1 MKADETGK
9 DEHKREKKWKRPG
22 LKTAGESSAKS
33 QAEERD
39 PPTGKEHEGLEGGL
53 RVNSSHTA
61 DTAGVR

>member
-33 QAEERD
+33 QAEGRD
-39 PPTGKEHEGLEGGL
+39 PPTGKGHEGQRE
-53 RVNSSHTA
+53 A
-61 DTAGVR
+61 